1 MQSSLNFLC
10 HYSESS
16 HSADSHSEVLP
27 IVRFLKNFQN
37 IHIVRIPLCSVL
49 HIMWIPLNSGV
60 CYRTYLCRNKC
71 GQQCKVQ
78 TANHTPLQVVLKPIY
93 AYQSL
98 VNRGEACN
106 FEGWVGFGT
115 GWAGLIG
122 HQLGWVGPLKT
133 HGLRAKFWARL
144 WPDPV
149 LVVFFSKVKICAT
162 TMITKV
168 DHGNHCSNHCGYH
181 NGN

>member
-1 MQSSLNFLC
+1 MSFTLCEFL
-10 HYSESS
+10 
-16 HSADSHSEVLP
+16 L
-27 IVRFLKNFQN
+27 IVGFVTEPMYVE
-37 IHIVRIPLCSVL
+37 I
-49 HIMWIPLNSGV
+49 
-60 CYRTYLCRNKC
+60 NKC

-133 HGLRAKFWARL
+133 HGLRVIFWARL
-144 WPDPV
+144 W
-149 LVVFFSKVKICAT
+149 LAQS
-162 TMITKV
+162 
-168 DHGNHCSNHCGYH
+168 
-181 NGN
+181 

>member
-1 MQSSLNFLC
+1 MCFTLCEFL
-10 HYSESS
+10 
-16 HSADSHSEVLP
+16 L
-27 IVRFLKNFQN
+27 IVWFVTEPTYVE
-37 IHIVRIPLCSVL
+37 ISVV
-49 HIMWIPLNSGV
+49 SDV
-60 CYRTYLCRNKC
+60 KCR
-71 GQQCKVQ
+71 
-78 TANHTPLQVVLKPIY
+78 PQVVLKPIY

-149 LVVFFSKVKICAT
+149 LVIFSQKLRFVQL
-162 TMITKV
+162 
-168 DHGNHCSNHCGYH
+168 
-181 NGN
+181 